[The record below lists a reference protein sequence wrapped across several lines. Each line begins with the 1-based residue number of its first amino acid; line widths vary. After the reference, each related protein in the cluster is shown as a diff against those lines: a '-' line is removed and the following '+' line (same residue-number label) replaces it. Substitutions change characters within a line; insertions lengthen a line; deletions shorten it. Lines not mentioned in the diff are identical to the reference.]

1 MGPEKIFLIVVI
13 GLCVVGAIL
22 SSVTNKKTKDN
33 NMCLSNRA
41 KLKSEIR
48 GGCEHAHILPLLY
61 LVKEQHR
68 LSWCF

>member
-33 NMCLSNRA
+33 N
-41 KLKSEIR
+41 K
-48 GGCEHAHILPLLY
+48 
-61 LVKEQHR
+61 
-68 LSWCF
+68 

>member
-22 SSVTNKKTKDN
+22 SSVTNK
-33 NMCLSNRA
+33 RA

-61 LVKEQHR
+61 IVKEKHR